1 MIYDIYHIYIYMYI
15 YVIIFLLC
23 YEIDRL
29 ALYDITLSN
38 GLVIGTYTVF
48 FGPLLQSKTFG
59 IRNLDTR
66 WYVKATPAFNCIR
79 RVAKITAIP
88 TRSCRRTNLPK
99 LFRLS
104 AANVLSRFKIMGRIR

>member
-1 MIYDIYHIYIYMYI
+1 MYI